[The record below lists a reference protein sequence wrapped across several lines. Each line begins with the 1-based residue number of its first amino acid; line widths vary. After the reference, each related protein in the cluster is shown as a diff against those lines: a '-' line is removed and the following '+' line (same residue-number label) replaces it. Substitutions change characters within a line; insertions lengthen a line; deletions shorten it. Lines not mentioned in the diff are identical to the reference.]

1 MKEILLYGG
10 INNWSAADFIASMND
25 NAGQDITCRV
35 NSMGGDVFSGW
46 GMIAKMQEHD
56 GKIKMKIDGCVASM
70 TAFMTLFANDVE
82 CLDVSSFVFHR
93 ADGYTSTDEDKA
105 WLASINANFRK
116 KMEAKIPSALWA
128 EITGKTYNDLFNPD
142 TRIDVALTAKQAKK
156 LGIVSKINTL
166 SSSEAKA
173 IKAEFT
179 ANYSRA
185 EFGAQLP
192 MSVTAALESNPI
204 IPNNPIPKKYMTIA
218 EFKTTHPELHA
229 QIVSEAVATETDRVG
244 SFMAFIDVDAV
255 AVKAGIESGKP
266 MTATQMSNFQM
277 SFLKKQTLGTLPTEV
292 TPTGEVI
299 EDITPV
305 GEKKVADFMAEA
317 GKLAGLKNEVKTT
330 VN

>member
-1 MKEILLYGG
+1 
-10 INNWSAADFIASMND
+10 
-25 NAGQDITCRV
+25 
-35 NSMGGDVFSGW
+35 MGGDVFSGW
-46 GMIAKMQEHD
+46 GMIAKMQEHE
-56 GKIKMKIDGCVASM
+56 GKTKMKVDGCVGSM
-70 TAFMTLFANDVE
+70 TAFMTLFADDVE

-93 ADGYTSTDEDKA
+93 ADGYTSSEEDKA

-128 EITGKTYNDLFNPD
+128 EVTGKSYDDLFNPD
-142 TRIDVALTAKQAKK
+142 THINVILTAKQAKK

-192 MSVTAALESNPI
+192 MSVTAAIESNTIIPI
-204 IPNNPIPKKYMTIA
+204 IENNPIPKKYMTIA

-229 QIVSEAVATETDRVG
+229 QIVSEAVDTETDRVG
-244 SFMAFIDVDAV
+244 SFMAFIEIDAE

-277 SFLKKQTLGTLPTEV
+277 SFLKKQTLGTLPTVV
-292 TPTGEVI
+292 TETGEVI
-299 EDITPV
+299 EDFTPV
-305 GEKKVADFMAEA
+305 AEKKVADFMAEA

-330 VN
+330 IN